1 MYIESIPG
9 WSPATFSSSRNDRA
23 KKQAMRPEDF
33 MDEED
38 IQDLKDSRTIVDT
51 TEEMDF
57 LGGTQAELHGKTA
70 EDDSEKEW
78 VPFLYSNH

>member
-1 MYIESIPG
+1 
-9 WSPATFSSSRNDRA
+9 
-23 KKQAMRPEDF
+23 MRPEDY

-57 LGGTQAELHGKTA
+57 LGGTQAELFGKS
-70 EDDSEKEW
+70 DDSSKE
-78 VPFLYSNH
+78 

>member
-1 MYIESIPG
+1 
-9 WSPATFSSSRNDRA
+9 
-23 KKQAMRPEDF
+23 

-57 LGGTQAELHGKTA
+57 LGGTQAELFGKS
-70 EDDSEKEW
+70 DDSNKE
-78 VPFLYSNH
+78 